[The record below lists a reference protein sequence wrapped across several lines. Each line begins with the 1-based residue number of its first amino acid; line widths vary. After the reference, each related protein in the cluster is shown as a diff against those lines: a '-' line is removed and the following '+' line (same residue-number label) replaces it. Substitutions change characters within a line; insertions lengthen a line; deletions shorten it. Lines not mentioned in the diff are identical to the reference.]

1 MNKEII
7 EIMVGNGFEVNMVS
21 GVSGNGFVLGK
32 RWDGSV
38 AGYEEK
44 NGEVLFELTNGRGEY
59 VYSESH
65 FCLDDLNTVLGST
78 Y

>member
-1 MNKEII
+1 MLNKVI
-7 EIMVGNGFEVNMVS
+7 EIMVANGFKVTMVS
-21 GVSGNGFVLGK
+21 GVAGNGFILGK

-38 AGYEEK
+38 VGYEEN
-44 NGEVLFELTNGRGEY
+44 NGKLLFELTNGRGEY

-65 FCLDDLNTVLGST
+65 FCLDDLNTVLGGT